1 MVPSAAVCC
10 RTSTRKAVLAAV
22 ILFLSGCAYTMQPA
36 RPNSLT
42 AVLDALGTNNPPL
55 TSMKALASVSL
66 RYNDRGAEFP
76 EGIII
81 DGTNMR
87 LETLNLFY
95 QPMLIIV
102 SHGDVAVLD
111 VRTGAC
117 SISSPALLERY
128 TGLRAGP
135 AEFENLITGRLFG
148 KAGRMNRDNGKLSV
162 SGTFNQA
169 QWTADLDASLR
180 VQSIIVR
187 QPGSDPLQCVYSS
200 YKTFDRV
207 ILPRH
212 VTCSSGKRRLSIH
225 YRTVRI
231 NRPVAHSLTDIQ
243 KLCGTGTP

>member
-1 MVPSAAVCC
+1 MVPSAAACC

-22 ILFLSGCAYTMQPA
+22 ILFLSGCAYTVQPA
-36 RPNSLT
+36 HPVSLT
-42 AVLDALGTNNPPL
+42 ALLNAMGTNNPPL

-66 RYNDRGAEFP
+66 RFNDRGAEFP

-102 SHGDVAVLD
+102 AHGDVAVLD

-128 TGLRAGP
+128 TGLRADP
-135 AEFENLITGRLFG
+135 AEFENLITGRLIG
-148 KAGRMNRDNGKLSV
+148 KADRMNRDNGKLSV
-162 SGTFNQA
+162 SGKFKQTE
-169 QWTADLDASLR
+169 WTADLDAGLR
-180 VQSIIVR
+180 LRSMIVR
-187 QPGSDPLQCVYSS
+187 QPGSDPLLCMYSGYDS
-200 YKTFDRV
+200 FDGV
-207 ILPRH
+207 HLPRH
-212 VTCSSGKRRLSIH
+212 VTCSSGRRRLAIH

-231 NRPVAHSLTDIQ
+231 NGPVAPSLTDIRE
-243 KLCGTGTP
+243 LCGAGTP